1 MIRITDT
8 IKFYKYL
15 GILYFAIAIFAIY
28 FTTDLYWWP
37 EGGPGAEKDWAQFPT
52 GLMFLSP
59 LFIIWGLISIKF
71 HTIENYYSSFKEQ
84 NNRDRKKKMI
94 IPFMNYFLLV
104 IVSVSSSHIISTMRF
119 RDDVI
124 QNPTYF
130 VFLMLYFVFVVFSG
144 LILFFLEFFSRIGQM
159 NIFKL
164 INNKNLVVLSKISLI
179 FIPLVQIYVALFSVS
194 FTRNYY
200 KILVFVD
207 GDIDVLSIFSTTAL
221 PLFLGVVGTNLA
233 FTELL
238 SFFPL
243 FFILCT
249 SLLFI
254 ELLVRLI

>member
-1 MIRITDT
+1 
-8 IKFYKYL
+8 
-15 GILYFAIAIFAIY
+15 LYFAIAIFAIY

-37 EGGPGAEKDWAQFPT
+37 EGGSGGEKDWVQFPT

-59 LFIIWGLISIKF
+59 LFIIWGLICLKF
-71 HTIENYYSSFKEQ
+71 QTIENYYFPLKEQ
-84 NNRDRKKKMI
+84 SKRDQKKKMI
-94 IPFMNYFLLV
+94 IPFMNYILLL

-119 RDDVI
+119 REDVI

-130 VFLMLYFVFVVFSG
+130 AFLMLYFAFVFLFG
-144 LILFFLEFFSRIGQM
+144 LILFFLEFFSRIGQK

-164 INNKNLVVLSKISLI
+164 MNNKNLVVLSKISLI
-179 FIPLVQIYVALFSVS
+179 LIPLVLTLVALFSVS

-207 GDIDVLSIFSTTAL
+207 GDIDVLSIFSNTAL
-221 PLFLGVVGTNLA
+221 PLFLGVVGINLS

-238 SFFPL
+238 PFFPL
-243 FFILCT
+243 FFILST

-254 ELLVRLI
+254 ELLVNEFHLM